1 MEMEPPLIIFEDR
14 LINRENQK
22 YLPELYRCAQYWL
35 VEYYYIHNV
44 ATISVSILIYP
55 QHNTEWLRRTISF

>member
-14 LINRENQK
+14 LTNRENQK
-22 YLPELYRCAQYWL
+22 YLPELYQYWL
-35 VEYYYIHNV
+35 VEYYYVHNV

-55 QHNTEWLRRTISF
+55 QHNTE